1 MKGKGPLRIGDMV
14 RRKSY
19 DEDLL
24 FMIVDI
30 GYGRRGEK
38 IAFLRGLNF
47 RLLADAPI
55 SDLVLADEKY
65 VMDFKRQVMK
75 ESHEHMRQVKQRR
88 LVEEQTRKKRSRR
101 QQGLSLSYDGYE
113 LPGKILHI
121 DSDPEYLKDCLMYY
135 RELKVPSVGEYVKVE
150 EQPDRVTQLLE
161 MHNPDILVLTGHDSS
176 RKNGDRMSLDS
187 YKTSRFFVDAVKRAR
202 RYESD
207 KDGLVIIAG
216 ACQSFYEAILEAGA
230 NFASSP
236 DRVLI
241 QCYDPVLVAEKI
253 SHTPIDEVVR
263 VEEVIN
269 NTITKK
275 AGVGGMETRGKLR
288 LVMPNT
294 FNKALSLN
302 EVKIFR
308 GKKDISVDKLQ

>member
-1 MKGKGPLRIGDMV
+1 M
-14 RRKSY
+14 
-19 DEDLL
+19 
-24 FMIVDI
+24 
-30 GYGRRGEK
+30 
-38 IAFLRGLNF
+38 
-47 RLLADAPI
+47 
-55 SDLVLADEKY
+55 
-65 VMDFKRQVMK
+65 
-75 ESHEHMRQVKQRR
+75 
-88 LVEEQTRKKRSRR
+88 
-101 QQGLSLSYDGYE
+101 
-113 LPGKILHI
+113 
-121 DSDPEYLKDCLMYY
+121 
-135 RELKVPSVGEYVKVE
+135 
-150 EQPDRVTQLLE
+150 
-161 MHNPDILVLTGHDSS
+161 
-176 RKNGDRMSLDS
+176 
-187 YKTSRFFVDAVKRAR
+187 
-202 RYESD
+202 
-207 KDGLVIIAG
+207 VIIAG

-308 GKKDISVDKLQ
+308 GEKGYIC

>member
-1 MKGKGPLRIGDMV
+1 MKGKGPFRIGDMV

-24 FMIVDI
+24 FMIIDI
-30 GYGRRGEK
+30 GYGYRGEK
-38 IAFLRGLNF
+38 NVTLKGLNF
-47 RLLADAPI
+47 RILADAPI
-55 SDLVLADEKY
+55 SDLVLADDKDI
-65 VMDFKRQVMK
+65 MDYKRSIMK
-75 ESHEHMRQVKQRR
+75 ESNDHIRNVKKRI
-88 LVEEQTRKKRSRR
+88 LVEEQTRKRKNRR
-101 QQGLSLSYDGYE
+101 QQNLSILYDGYE

-135 RELKVPSVGEYVKVE
+135 RELKVPSVGEYVKIE
-150 EQPDRVTQLLE
+150 EQPETIIQLLE
-161 MHNPDILVLTGHDSS
+161 TYNPDILVLTGHDSL
-176 RKNGDRMSLDS
+176 RKNSDRMSINS
-187 YKTSRFFVDAVKRAR
+187 YKTSKFFVNAVKKAR

-207 KDGLVIIAG
+207 KDGLVIVAG

-253 SHTPIDEVVR
+253 SHTPIDEIVR
-263 VEEVIN
+263 VDEVIN

-275 AGVGGMETRGKLR
+275 AGFGGMETRGKLR
-288 LVMPNT
+288 LVMPNMYNQT
-294 FNKALSLN
+294 LIQNNVKSSNKK
-302 EVKIFR
+302 KIY
-308 GKKDISVDKLQ
+308 IDKI